1 MEMRPYWLDVEQSA
15 TPMGSNLGVG
25 ITAYSEDDARTIFAN
40 EFGGGRAVLAIRVIR
55 TIDDIEQN
63 HVRPNM
69 GNLLVRGIW
78 WPAIPK
84 DLP

>member
-1 MEMRPYWLDVEQSA
+1 MEMRPYWLDLEKSA
-15 TPMGSNLGVG
+15 TPSGTNLGVG
-25 ITAYSEDDARTIFAN
+25 ITAYSEEDARTIFAN
-40 EFGGGRAVLAIRVIR
+40 KFGSEQIVRVIRVIR

-84 DLP
+84 D